1 MLNNKEFHCLRL
13 YDYINVISNR
23 LPSGVL
29 SKITY
34 LVCCRT
40 CVADAAVGQTVTK
53 QNGEVS
59 SFHSNT
65 VTTGLTNVDKEGSL
79 K

>member
-23 LPSGVL
+23 PPFGVL

-34 LVCCRT
+34 LLCYRT
-40 CVADAAVGQTVTK
+40 CVDDAPARQTVTK
-53 QNGEVS
+53 QNGEVL
-59 SFHSNT
+59 SFHGNT
-65 VTTGLTNVDKEGSL
+65 VTPGLKNVEGSYE
-79 K
+79 